1 MPNHV
6 HGTIVVTSEYEN
18 LAKPNVGARHAS
30 PLPARNGS
38 NGLRYCS
45 KARPRG
51 ARLGSP
57 GAIVESLKSAA
68 ARRINELR
76 HSPGASVWQRNYY
89 QHIVRDEDEMRR
101 IRQNIAENPAR
112 WAEDNENPVK
122 GI

>member
-1 MPNHV
+1 LDAFVIMPNHV

-30 PLPARNGS
+30 PLTARHGS

-51 ARLGSP
+51 ARLGS
-57 GAIVESLKSAA
+57 
-68 ARRINELR
+68 RINELR